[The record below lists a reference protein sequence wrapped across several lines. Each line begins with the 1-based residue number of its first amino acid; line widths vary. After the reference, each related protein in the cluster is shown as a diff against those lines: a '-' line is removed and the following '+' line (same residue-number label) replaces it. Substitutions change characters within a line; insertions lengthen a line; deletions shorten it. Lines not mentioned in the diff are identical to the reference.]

1 RAGVE
6 ARRVPERGVAYLA
19 IPTGKLRRA
28 WAWQNVFDLA
38 VNVPAGVASAARLLV
53 RLRPRVVFATGGF
66 VALPVVLAAAT
77 LRVPIVIHEQTTVP
91 GLANRI
97 GARFARRIA
106 VTFPDGAGHFPAAKV
121 VVTGNPLRPELR
133 GGSPHDAVERFG
145 LDAALPLVYVT
156 GGAQGAQR
164 INRAVGDALASLLER
179 AQVIHQ
185 CGDNPSIGALLAN
198 PRRLKDMGA
207 RAMTLA
213 VPDADARLVSLL
225 TEVWR

>member
-1 RAGVE
+1 MRRSTPRAGRGSRF
-6 ARRVPERGVAYLA
+6 RRRSRPRRAGGSASWRSRPTVPSTAPA
-19 IPTGKLRRA
+19 RRA

-106 VTFPDGAGHFPAAKV
+106 VTFPDGGGHFPAAKV

-156 GGAQGAQR
+156 GGR
-164 INRAVGDALASLLER
+164 SE
-179 AQVIHQ
+179 
-185 CGDNPSIGALLAN
+185 
-198 PRRLKDMGA
+198 
-207 RAMTLA
+207 
-213 VPDADARLVSLL
+213 
-225 TEVWR
+225 